1 MLSDSILS
9 LMLDDFFHA
18 VTDTLSNFQEGR
30 RQTGR
35 KGKGTNTNRSQPE
48 GTTVAETG
56 SGKVQLQGIFLP
68 RVLFITDQQYKT
80 GSAFCGQEPNLFIK
94 LCISDPIIEH

>member
-30 RQTGR
+30 EANREKGR
-35 KGKGTNTNRSQPE
+35 DEYQQANQK

-80 GSAFCGQEPNLFIK
+80 GSAFCGQRPNLFIK